1 MSWFSGECL
10 VNFVHGRVD
19 RVTVTRDALAPRL
32 RLALALI
39 LRPSLRP
46 LAHALRRIYSL
57 FHMQHPRRKV
67 RDVEGQTCN
76 HLHS

>member
-19 RVTVTRDALAPRL
+19 RVTVTRDPLASRPRF
-32 RLALALI
+32 APTPI

-46 LAHALRRIYSL
+46 LARALHRIYSV
-57 FHMQHPRRKV
+57 FHMQYP
-67 RDVEGQTCN
+67 
-76 HLHS
+76 